1 MTPARSKIISS
12 SPGANPMFGL
22 FRRKTPD
29 AVPDID
35 IGGRQVAVA
44 VVRNARAR
52 RISLRADA
60 VHGVVRLTLPPR
72 APIRDALALLDAQH
86 GWIAARVTSW
96 PRPLPFAAGALF
108 PVERG
113 QVLLDRHEPK
123 ARGVRQIGTTLYVG
137 GPRST
142 LSGRTTRWLRTQAL
156 DRLEP
161 ETRALA
167 AAAGRSVGTVSV
179 RDPASRW
186 GSCSSTGAIAY
197 SWRLILAP
205 AWIRQSVVAHEV
217 AHLVHHN
224 HGPDFWALAR
234 SLADVDPGTS
244 RRWLTAHGAALHW
257 IGRG

>member
-1 MTPARSKIISS
+1 
-12 SPGANPMFGL
+12 MFGL

-72 APIRDALALLDAQH
+72 APIREGLALLDAQR

-96 PRPLPFAAGALF
+96 PRPQPFVPGARIPFEGNEL
-108 PVERG
+108 
-113 QVLLDRHEPK
+113 LLDWHEDHP
-123 ARGVRQIGTTLYVG
+123 RGVRRMDTALRVG
-137 GPRST
+137 GPLST
-142 LSGRTTRWLRTQAL
+142 LSGRTTRWLRAQAL

-167 AAAGRSVGTVSV
+167 AAAGKPVGVVSV

-244 RRWLTAHGAALHW
+244 RRWLIAHGAALHW
-257 IGRG
+257 VGRASGGQA